1 MCIVRLLQ
9 GTEQRL
15 KRSEKIRLSAA
26 VAQKQNEADTRTP
39 EDRDAARR
47 EWGQIRKAAREA
59 FLAGNEWQAVL
70 ESFKERNGFYTPEER
85 ERLCSVSGRAYYEFS
100 ALTQICCW

>member
-1 MCIVRLLQ
+1 M
-9 GTEQRL
+9 

-70 ESFKERNGFYTPEER
+70 ESFKERNGSTR
-85 ERLCSVSGRAYYEFS
+85 RRSASDCAAYQDELIMNS
-100 ALTQICCW
+100 QR

>member
-85 ERLCSVSGRAYYEFS
+85 ERLCKAYQDELIMNS
-100 ALTQICCW
+100 QR